1 MLQYLSSIV
10 LNYYDIHMN
19 VKALQQPEF
28 VNREAQVQELH
39 ALAERAGPSLALLY
53 GRRRVGKTFLLD
65 RLWEEDRRFYFL
77 AADTTPEQNRRDLL
91 RDLADWS
98 RQELRPEDYP
108 TWRTVFRLLAGLADD
123 RPIVVVLDEFQY
135 LMGSEEGVVSQL
147 NAVWDREVQGRNLT
161 LILCGSEVSTM
172 AALAAGDSPLYG
184 RINWRERLRPFDYFD
199 AARMFPAWPRRDHA
213 YGYGVFGGT
222 PQYLAAIDPADA
234 FDEAMRSTVLS
245 ARGEVHLQLENL
257 IEQEKGIRSPGEYRA
272 VLTAVAGGHTEI
284 SQVADAA
291 GLGDRRYV
299 AKRALE
305 TLEAL
310 ELIHRERNFKAGRTT
325 PWRFRIAD
333 NAVRFW
339 YRFVHPN
346 RSQLETGEAARVW
359 VQRIQPQLDTYMG
372 KVFEGMCRDAFA
384 RHHERWGL
392 PGAVE
397 WARWEGQ
404 DRNRRSIEIDIA
416 AALDD
421 GRLLTGEIKWSSS
434 PVEYDLHLGLM
445 RDLDDLGNSG
455 QKWARQAVDAETSH
469 GQLYISAAG
478 FTNHFRK
485 QAQRNGRIRLI
496 ALEELYVT

>member
-1 MLQYLSSIV
+1 MRRAKFI
-10 LNYYDIHMN
+10 
-19 VKALQQPEF
+19 
-28 VNREAQVQELH
+28 NRKVQAQELRS
-39 ALAERAGPSLALLY
+39 LAKREGPSLALLY

-65 RLWEEDRRFYFL
+65 ALWKDDLRFYFL
-77 AADTTPEQNRRDLL
+77 AADTTPVQNRRDLL
-91 RDLADWS
+91 RELADWS
-98 RQELRPEDYP
+98 GRELSPEDYP

-123 RPIVVVLDEFQY
+123 RSIVVVLDEFQY

-147 NAVWDREVQGRNLT
+147 NAVWDREMGGRNLT

-172 AALAAGDSPLYG
+172 EALAAGDSPLYG

-199 AARMFPAWPRRDHA
+199 AAGMLPSWPRRELA

-222 PQYLAAIDPADA
+222 PQYLAAIDPSDV
-234 FDEAMRSTVLS
+234 FDEAAKRTVLS
-245 ARGEVHLQLENL
+245 ARGEVRLQLENL

-272 VLTAVAGGHTEI
+272 TLTAVAGGRTEI
-284 SQVADAA
+284 SDVADAA

-305 TLEAL
+305 TLESL
-310 ELIHRERNFKAGRTT
+310 ELIRRERNFHAGRTT
-325 PWRFRIAD
+325 PWRFRVAD

-346 RSQLETGEAARVW
+346 RSQLETGEVERVW
-359 VQRIQPQLDTYMG
+359 KYRIRPHLDTYMG
-372 KVFEGMCRDAFA
+372 KVFEDMCRDAFV
-384 RHHERWGL
+384 RHHAQWDL

-416 AALDD
+416 AELDD

-434 PVEYDLHLGLM
+434 PVGYDLHVGLM
-445 RDLDDLGNSG
+445 RDLEDLANSG
-455 QKWARQAVDAETSH
+455 QQWARRAIDARTSH
-469 GQLYISAAG
+469 GHLYISAAG
-478 FTNHFRK
+478 FTDHFRE
-485 QAQRNGRIRLI
+485 QAERNDGIRLL
-496 ALEELYVT
+496 ALDDCYPT